1 MRVTLD
7 IPQSEINRMAQQ
19 VRAWQVRKRAEII
32 ALIEETA
39 DKVMESAKALAPEKS
54 GDLKRSIR
62 TNLSMLAD
70 ELAGEVIAGGT
81 KKVYYQSMVE
91 HGTEKMAAKPYMLP
105 AYEAHVQDFIKG
117 LKRILSR
124 A

>member
-7 IPQSEINRMAQQ
+7 IPQAEINRMVHQ
-19 VRAWQVRKRAEII
+19 VRAWQVRKRLEII
-32 ALIEETA
+32 KLIEETSE
-39 DKVMESAKALAPEKS
+39 KVMRDAKELAPTDS
-54 GDLKRSIR
+54 GDLEKSIR

-81 KKVYYQSMVE
+81 KKVFYAWFVE
-91 HGTEKMAAKPYMLP
+91 NGTEKAAAQPFLLP
-105 AYEAHVQDFIKG
+105 AYEAHVQDFIAG

-124 A
+124 K